1 MSIKTIDKQIKG
13 SEGLAKKINKGAEKM
28 VFDILQSTQ
37 YSTPIPS
44 TVRELA
50 TNGADAQREKE
61 MAIEILTG
69 KAKQEDYYIERH
81 GDQYSDSNFD
91 ISYYDLKHLDTDN
104 NSVIITYKENEGTGH
119 CDVVS
124 ITDHGIGIGE
134 RRLEGILELGYST
147 KRNTA
152 ENFGAFGLGAKVALS
167 TGVDFYTIETIHNG
181 KRFKMNCY
189 NYKTDFIIPAFN
201 PVSGSAN
208 PHVVLSDGTKVHYVP
223 TVAMNGTTV
232 SFGVKKHH
240 RRDYREAVE
249 EQLMYMPEI
258 KFIRIA
264 EDDYQREEKIHPEI
278 MHNSDNLIISDT
290 YMFSKPHIVLTK
302 DVGSP
307 TGVNYGFVDFRELE
321 LQQMWGPI
329 AFKCPARQ
337 VINDPDTGAEI
348 VLQEG
353 VDVTPSREKVI
364 WNENTK
370 AYIKS
375 VIAAAAEEATEI
387 VQDEL
392 KQTDFISWLLACR
405 QVLTK
410 ADSGSVLGRLSNIID
425 KEAIKPK
432 FGPDP
437 RLKNESVKLLFAG
450 MKAEVITK
458 SKDYSS
464 GDDTIERTAI
474 ENYSQLR
481 DNNIFIMDEE
491 NHSKTKDLY
500 LIDKCEGPII
510 CIKSSEFGSGL
521 TLDSTENK
529 KRHAKRIAK
538 RARVLELIAEST
550 HSRNY
555 DDIEVDEE
563 WLEEWKDEI
572 AKAKEI
578 AQFEN
583 ITPAERRKIEER
595 MVAYTFRYNDKHW
608 HNSGSDK
615 RYIRDK
621 IEPKVKDL
629 MKTQRTTYYGTAED
643 DNTLMQACS
652 MIHAFAPRQSEV
664 YKDGHP
670 AYFVQDDRVFF
681 FDTPPVRFQDTY
693 GVDKGK
699 FKSWVIPSTETKD
712 DGTIRHNT
720 NFDWDTPQIIRVS
733 QSNVRHITMNPNV
746 KHISEFFLQLTPN
759 GGYTMDEH
767 AIKWYTADKMQS
779 IKDKTYMFCLKDIN
793 QDLYDKYSAVY
804 EAANVDVRSGQWV
817 KKEEIFPAIEK
828 IVEMHNFCKDN
839 DDAAA
844 IQQKSRELFVLDIP
858 ESVGQ
863 DQELMDK
870 FDELEEWSEGVH
882 TLLDSI
888 SEIQFQP
895 DTKTDLDQNLIKEI
909 KVYLDAKDRLDWK

>member
-69 KAKQEDYYIERH
+69 KAEVEDYYIERH
-81 GDQYSDSNFD
+81 GEQYSDSNFD
-91 ISYYDLKHLDTDN
+91 ISYYSLDHLDTEN
-104 NSVIITYKENEGTGH
+104 NDVTITYKENEGTGY
-119 CDVVS
+119 CDVVT
-124 ITDHGIGIGE
+124 INDHGVGIGE
-134 RRLEGILELGYST
+134 RRLEGVLELGYST

-167 TGVDFYTIETIHNG
+167 TGVDFYTIETVHNG

-201 PVSGSAN
+201 PGLGQPN
-208 PHVVLSDGTKVHYVP
+208 PHITLSDGTKVYYEDAK
-223 TVAMNGTTV
+223 TKNQTII
-232 SFGVKKHH
+232 SFGVKKHN
-240 RRDYREAVE
+240 RRDYRDAVE
-249 EQLMYMPEI
+249 EQLMYMPNI
-258 KFIRIA
+258 RFKRIA
-264 EDDYQREEKIHPEI
+264 EDGYERDEHIHPKI

-290 YMFSKPHIVLTK
+290 YLFSKPHIVLTK
-302 DVGSP
+302 DVGAP

-321 LQQMWGPI
+321 MQQMWGPI

-337 VINDPDTGAEI
+337 VINDPETGEEI

-375 VIAAAAEEATEI
+375 VIEAAADEASEI
-387 VQDEL
+387 VQEEL
-392 KQTDFISWLLACR
+392 KQTDFVSWLIACK

-425 KEAIKPK
+425 QEQLKPK

-437 RLKNESVKLLFAG
+437 RLKNESVKKLFKG
-450 MKAEVITK
+450 MKVEVVTK
-458 SKDYSS
+458 NRDYSS

-481 DNNIFIMDEE
+481 ENNIFIMGEE
-491 NHSKTKDLY
+491 NHSKYKDMY
-500 LIDKCEGPII
+500 LIHKCDGPII
-510 CIKSSEFGSGL
+510 CIKPV
-521 TLDSTENK
+521 ENWEPSPAISPESLK
-529 KRHAKRIAK
+529 ANKRAFAK
-538 RARVLELIAEST
+538 RARVLELITEST

-555 DDIEVDEE
+555 DDIEVDGE
-563 WLEEWKDEI
+563 WLEEYKDEI
-572 AKAKEI
+572 AKAKEV

-595 MVAYTFRYNDKHW
+595 MVAYTFRYNNKHW
-608 HNSGSDK
+608 HSSGSDK

-629 MKTQRTTYYGTAED
+629 MKTQRTTYYGTAAD
-643 DNTLMQACS
+643 DDKLMVACG
-652 MIHAFAPRQSEV
+652 MIHPFAPEIRKV
-664 YKDGHP
+664 YLDMPGWRSTGE
-670 AYFVQDDRVFF
+670 DDRVFF
-681 FDTPPVRFQDTY
+681 FDTPPVRLGNGSFT
-693 GVDKGK
+693 
-699 FKSWVIPSTETKD
+699 IPTTETKD

-720 NFDWDTPQIIRVS
+720 NFDWDTPQVIRVS
-733 QSNVRHITMNPNV
+733 QSNVKHISMNPNV
-746 KHISEFFLQLTPN
+746 KHIDEFFLQLTPN
-759 GGYTMDEH
+759 GGYTMDEN
-767 AIKWYTADKMQS
+767 AIKWYTADKMKS
-779 IKDKTYMFCLKDIN
+779 ITSKTYLYCLKDIN
-793 QDLYDKYSAVY
+793 LDLFEKYEAVY
-804 EAANVDVRSGQWV
+804 NAADVDVKTSQWI
-817 KKEEIFPAIEK
+817 KNTDIFPMVEK

-844 IQQKSRELFVLDIP
+844 IQQKSRELFVLDVP
-858 ESVGQ
+858 EAIGQ

-870 FDELEEWSEGVH
+870 FDELQEWCEGVH
-882 TLLDSI
+882 ILLDNI
-888 SEIQFQP
+888 SQIQYSP
-895 DTKTDLDQNLIKEI
+895 DSNRGYGVDLDQDLIKEI
-909 KVYLDAKDRLDWK
+909 KVYLDAKGRLDW

>member
-44 TVRELA
+44 TIRELA

-61 MAIEILTG
+61 IAIEILTG
-69 KAKQEDYYIERH
+69 KAKAEDYYIERH
-81 GDQYSDSNFD
+81 GEQYDDSNFD
-91 ISYYDLKHLDTDN
+91 ISYYDLDHLDTEN
-104 NSVIITYKENEGTGH
+104 NTVQITYKENEGTGY
-119 CDVVS
+119 CDVVT
-124 ITDHGIGIGE
+124 IHDYGVGIGA
-134 RRLEGILELGYST
+134 RRLEGVLELGYST

-167 TGVDFYTIETIHNG
+167 TGVDFYTIETVYNG

-189 NYKTDFIIPAFN
+189 NYKTDFIVPAFN
-201 PVSGSAN
+201 PQAGKPN

-223 TVAMNGTTV
+223 TDAKNQTIV
-232 SFGVKKHH
+232 SFGVKKHN
-240 RRDYREAVE
+240 RRDYRDAVE
-249 EQLMYMPEI
+249 EQLMYMPSI
-258 KFIRIA
+258 KFKRIA
-264 EDDYQREEKIHPEI
+264 EDGYERQEHIHPEI
-278 MHNSDNLIISDT
+278 MHNSDNLIISNT
-290 YMFSKPHIVLTK
+290 YLFSKPHIVLTK
-302 DVGSP
+302 DVGAP

-321 LQQMWGPI
+321 MQQMWGPI

-337 VINDPDTGAEI
+337 VINDPETGEEI

-375 VIAAAAEEATEI
+375 VIEAAADEASEI
-387 VQDEL
+387 VQEEL
-392 KQTDFISWLLACR
+392 QQTDFVSWLIACK
-405 QVLTK
+405 QVLSK

-425 KEAIKPK
+425 QEQLKPK

-437 RLKNESVKLLFAG
+437 RLKNESVKKLFAG
-450 MKAEVITK
+450 MKVEVITK
-458 SKDYSS
+458 SRDY
-464 GDDTIERTAI
+464 GTGEDTIDRNAI

-481 DNNIFIMDEE
+481 DNNIFIMGEE
-491 NHSKTKDLY
+491 NHSKYKDMY
-500 LIDKCEGPII
+500 LIHECDGPII
-510 CIKSSEFGSGL
+510 CIKSAEFSSGL
-521 TLDSTENK
+521 ILDSVENK
-529 KRHAKRIAK
+529 KKNARRIAK
-538 RARVLELIAEST
+538 RARVLELITEST

-555 DDIEVDEE
+555 DDIEIDEE
-563 WLEEWKDEI
+563 WLEEYKDEI
-572 AKAKEI
+572 AKAKEV

-608 HNSGSDK
+608 HSSGSDNH
-615 RYIRDK
+615 YIRDK

-629 MKTQRTTYYGTAED
+629 MKTQRTTYYGTAAD
-643 DNTLMQACS
+643 DDKLMVACG
-652 MIHAFAPRQSEV
+652 MVHPFAPRVHDV
-664 YKDGHP
+664 YKDILRYRTGD
-670 AYFVQDDRVFF
+670 DDRVFF
-681 FDTPPVRFQDTY
+681 FDTPAVRFDNTRH
-693 GVDKGK
+693 
-699 FKSWVIPSTETKD
+699 VIPTTTTKD
-712 DGTIRHNT
+712 DGTVYHNT

-733 QSNVRHITMNPNV
+733 QSNVKHISMNPNV
-746 KHISEFFLQLTPN
+746 RHIDEFFLQLTPN
-759 GGYTMDEH
+759 GGYTMDEY
-767 AIKWYTADKMQS
+767 AIKWYTADKMKS
-779 IKDKTYMFCLKDIN
+779 ITDKTYLYCLKDIN
-793 QDLYDKYSAVY
+793 PDLFEKYEAVY
-804 EAANVDVRSGQWV
+804 NAADVDLRVSQWM
-817 KKEEIFPAIEK
+817 KDTDIFPMVEK

-858 ESVGQ
+858 EAVGQ

-882 TLLDSI
+882 TLLNSI
-888 SEIQFQP
+888 EYISYSPNSDES
-895 DTKTDLDQNLIKEI
+895 LDQDLIKEI
-909 KVYLDAKDRLDWK
+909 KVYLDVKGRLDW

>member
-44 TVRELA
+44 TIRELA

-69 KAKQEDYYIERH
+69 KAEVEDYYIERH
-81 GDQYSDSNFD
+81 GEQYSDSNFD
-91 ISYYDLKHLDTDN
+91 ISYYSLDHLDTEN
-104 NSVIITYKENEGTGH
+104 NDVTITYKENEGTGY
-119 CDVVS
+119 CDVVT
-124 ITDHGIGIGE
+124 IKDYGVGIGE
-134 RRLEGILELGYST
+134 RRLEGVLELGYST

-167 TGVDFYTIETIHNG
+167 TGVDFYTIETVHNG

-201 PVSGSAN
+201 PGLGQPN
-208 PHVVLSDGTKVHYVP
+208 PHITLSDGTKVYYENTKVKNQ
-223 TVAMNGTTV
+223 TII
-232 SFGVKKHH
+232 SFGVKKHN

-249 EQLMYMPEI
+249 EQLMYMPNI
-258 KFIRIA
+258 RFVRIA
-264 EDDYQREEKIHPEI
+264 EYGYEREENIHPEI

-302 DVGSP
+302 DVGAP

-321 LQQMWGPI
+321 MQQMWGPI

-337 VINDPDTGAEI
+337 VINDPETGEEI

-375 VIAAAAEEATEI
+375 VIIAAADEATDI

-392 KQTDFISWLLACR
+392 KQTDFVSWLIACK

-425 KEAIKPK
+425 QESLKPK

-437 RLKNESVKLLFAG
+437 RLKNESVKKLFAG
-450 MKAEVITK
+450 MKVEVITK
-458 SKDYSS
+458 VRDYKNGEDIIDRS
-464 GDDTIERTAI
+464 AI
-474 ENYSQLR
+474 ENYSALR
-481 DNNIFIMDEE
+481 DNNIFIMGEE
-491 NHSKTKDLY
+491 NHSKFKDMY
-500 LIDKCEGPII
+500 LINKCGGPII
-510 CIKSSEFGSGL
+510 CIKSAEFSSGL
-521 TLDSTENK
+521 TLDSAENK
-529 KRHAKRIAK
+529 KKHAKRIAK
-538 RARVLELIAEST
+538 RARVLELITEST

-555 DDIEVDEE
+555 DDIEIDEE
-563 WLEEWKDEI
+563 WLEEYKDEI

-595 MVAYTFRYNDKHW
+595 MVAYTFRYNEKHW
-608 HNSGSDK
+608 HSSGSDNH
-615 RYIRDK
+615 YIRDK

-629 MKTQRTTYYGTAED
+629 MQTQRTTYYGTAAD
-643 DNTLMQACS
+643 DDKLMVACG
-652 MIHAFAPRQSEV
+652 MIHPFAPKVRQV
-664 YKDGHP
+664 YKDAPGWRCES
-670 AYFVQDDRVFF
+670 DDPMFF
-681 FDTPPVRFQDTY
+681 FDTPAVRF
-693 GVDKGK
+693 GNSE
-699 FKSWVIPSTETKD
+699 FTKPTTTINSN
-712 DGTIRHNT
+712 DGTVYHNT

-733 QSNVRHITMNPNV
+733 QSNVKHISMNSNV
-746 KHISEFFLQLTPN
+746 KHIDEFFLQLTPN

-767 AIKWYTADKMQS
+767 AIKWYTADKMRS
-779 IKDKTYMFCLKDIN
+779 ITNKTYLYCLKDIN
-793 QDLYDKYSAVY
+793 LDLFNKYKAVY
-804 EAANVDVRSGQWV
+804 EAADVDVKRSQWMKDSEV
-817 KKEEIFPAIEK
+817 FAIVEK
-828 IVEMHNFCKDN
+828 IVEMHNFCKDT
-839 DDAAA
+839 DDSAA
-844 IQQKSRELFVLDIP
+844 IQQKSRELFVLDVP
-858 ESVGQ
+858 EAVGQ

-882 TLLDSI
+882 TLLYSI
-888 SEIQFQP
+888 DEIGYSPNTDQ
-895 DTKTDLDQNLIKEI
+895 DLDQDLIKEI
-909 KVYLDAKDRLDWK
+909 KVYLDAKGRLDW

>member
-44 TVRELA
+44 TIRELA

-61 MAIEILTG
+61 IAIEILSG
-69 KAKQEDYYIERH
+69 KAKAEDYYIERY
-81 GDQYSDSNFD
+81 GEQYDDSNFD
-91 ISYYDLKHLDTDN
+91 ISYYDLDHLDTEN
-104 NSVIITYKENEGTGH
+104 NDVLITYTENEGTGY
-119 CDVVS
+119 CDVVT
-124 ITDHGIGIGE
+124 IHDYGVGIGA
-134 RRLEGILELGYST
+134 RRLEGVLELGYST

-167 TGVDFYTIETIHNG
+167 TGVDFYTIETVHNG

-201 PVSGSAN
+201 PEAGQPN

-223 TVAMNGTTV
+223 TDAKNQTIV
-232 SFGVKKHH
+232 SFGVKKHN
-240 RRDYREAVE
+240 RRDYRDAVA
-249 EQLMYMPEI
+249 EQLMYMPSI
-258 KFIRIA
+258 KFKRIA
-264 EDDYQREEKIHPEI
+264 EDGYERQEHIHPEI
-278 MHNSDNLIISDT
+278 MHNSDNLIISNT
-290 YMFSKPHIVLTK
+290 YLFSKPHIVLTK
-302 DVGSP
+302 DVGAP

-321 LQQMWGPI
+321 MQQMWGPI

-337 VINDPDTGAEI
+337 VINDPETGEEI
-348 VLQEG
+348 VLQDG

-375 VIAAAAEEATEI
+375 VIMAAADEASEI
-387 VQDEL
+387 VQEEL
-392 KQTDFISWLLACR
+392 QQTDFVSWLIACK
-405 QVLTK
+405 QVLSK

-425 KEAIKPK
+425 QEQLKPK

-437 RLKNESVKLLFAG
+437 RLKNESVKALFRG
-450 MKAEVITK
+450 MKVEVVTK
-458 SKDYSS
+458 SRDYSS
-464 GDDTIERTAI
+464 GDDTIERVAI

-481 DNNIFIMDEE
+481 ENNIFIMGEE
-491 NHSKTKDLY
+491 NHSKYKDMY
-500 LIDKCEGPII
+500 LIHECDGPVI
-510 CIKSSEFGSGL
+510 CIKPIE
-521 TLDSTENK
+521 DWEPSTVVSPESIKANK
-529 KRHAKRIAK
+529 KALAKRF
-538 RARVLELIAEST
+538 RVLQLITEST

-555 DDIEVDEE
+555 DDMEVDEE
-563 WLEEWKDEI
+563 WLEEYKDEI
-572 AKAKEI
+572 AKAKEV

-608 HNSGSDK
+608 HSSGSDNH
-615 RYIRDK
+615 YIRDK

-629 MKTQRTTYYGTAED
+629 MKTQRTTYYGTAAD
-643 DNTLMQACS
+643 DDKLMVACG
-652 MIHAFAPRQSEV
+652 MVHPFAPRVHDV
-664 YKDGHP
+664 YKDILRYRTGD
-670 AYFVQDDRVFF
+670 DDRVFF
-681 FDTPPVRFQDTY
+681 FDTPAVRFDNTRH
-693 GVDKGK
+693 
-699 FKSWVIPSTETKD
+699 VIPTTTTKD
-712 DGTIRHNT
+712 DGTVYHNT

-733 QSNVRHITMNPNV
+733 QSNVKHISMNPNV
-746 KHISEFFLQLTPN
+746 KHIDEFFLQLTPN
-759 GGYTMDEH
+759 GGYTMDEY
-767 AIKWYTADKMQS
+767 AIKWYTADKMKS
-779 IKDKTYMFCLKDIN
+779 ITDKTYLYCLKDIN
-793 QDLYDKYSAVY
+793 PDLFEKYEAVY
-804 EAANVDVRSGQWV
+804 NAADVDLRVSQWM
-817 KKEEIFPAIEK
+817 KDTDIFPMVEK

-858 ESVGQ
+858 EAVGQ

-882 TLLDSI
+882 TLLNSI
-888 SEIQFQP
+888 EYISYSPNSDES
-895 DTKTDLDQNLIKEI
+895 LDQDLIKEI
-909 KVYLDAKDRLDWK
+909 KVYLDVKGRLDW

>member
-61 MAIEILTG
+61 IAIEILTG
-69 KAKQEDYYIERH
+69 QAKAEDYYIERH
-81 GDQYSDSNFD
+81 GEQYSDSNFD
-91 ISYYDLKHLDTDN
+91 ISYYDLDHLDTEN
-104 NSVIITYKENEGTGH
+104 NDVLITYKENEGTGY

-124 ITDHGIGIGE
+124 IHDHGVGIGA
-134 RRLEGILELGYST
+134 RRLEGVLELGYST

-167 TGVDFYTIETIHNG
+167 TGVDFYTIETVHNG

-189 NYKTDFIIPAFN
+189 NYKTDFIVPAFN
-201 PVSGSAN
+201 PEAGKPN

-223 TVAMNGTTV
+223 TDAKNQTIV
-232 SFGVKKHH
+232 SFGVKKHN
-240 RRDYREAVE
+240 RRDYRDAVE
-249 EQLMYMPEI
+249 EQLMYMPSI
-258 KFIRIA
+258 KFKRIA
-264 EDDYQREEKIHPEI
+264 EDGYEREENIHPKI

-302 DVGSP
+302 DVGAP

-321 LQQMWGPI
+321 MQQMWGPI

-337 VINDPDTGAEI
+337 VINDPDTGEEI

-375 VIAAAAEEATEI
+375 VIEAAADEASEI
-387 VQDEL
+387 VQEEL
-392 KQTDFISWLLACR
+392 KQTDFVSWLIACK

-425 KEAIKPK
+425 QEQLKPK

-437 RLKNESVKLLFAG
+437 RLKNESVKTLFQG
-450 MKAEVITK
+450 MKVEVITK
-458 SKDYSS
+458 NRDYRS
-464 GDDTIERTAI
+464 GDDTIERVAI
-474 ENYSQLR
+474 NDYSQLR
-481 DNNIFIMDEE
+481 DNNIFIMGDE
-491 NHSKTKDLY
+491 NHSKYKDMY
-500 LIDKCEGPII
+500 LIHECDGPII
-510 CIKSSEFGSGL
+510 CIKLGDFNHNYV
-521 TLDSTENK
+521 LDSAENK
-529 KRHAKRIAK
+529 KRHAKRVAK
-538 RARVLELIAEST
+538 RARVLELIEQST
-550 HSRNY
+550 HSRYY
-555 DDIEVDEE
+555 DDMEVDEE
-563 WLEEWKDEI
+563 WLEEYKDEI
-572 AKAKEI
+572 AKAKEV

-595 MVAYTFRYNDKHW
+595 MVAYTFRYNEKHW
-608 HNSGSDK
+608 HASGSNN

-629 MKTQRTTYYGTAED
+629 MKTQRTTYYGTAAD
-643 DNTLMQACS
+643 DDKLMVACG
-652 MIHAFAPRQSEV
+652 MIHPFAPTMNEV
-664 YKDGHP
+664 YKDILRWQLGD
-670 AYFVQDDRVFF
+670 DDRVFF
-681 FDTPPVRFQDTY
+681 FDTPPVRF
-693 GVDKGK
+693 
-699 FKSWVIPSTETKD
+699 SNSSAVIPRTETKE
-712 DGTIRHNT
+712 DGTVYHNT

-733 QSNVRHITMNPNV
+733 QSNVKHISMNPNV
-746 KHISEFFLQLTPN
+746 KHIDEFFLQLTPN
-759 GGYTMDEH
+759 GGYTMDEY
-767 AIKWYTADKMQS
+767 AIKWYTADKMNS
-779 IKDKTYMFCLKDIN
+779 ITGKTYLYCLKDIN
-793 QDLYDKYSAVY
+793 PDLFEKYEAVY
-804 EAANVDVRSGQWV
+804 NAADVDVRTSQWM
-817 KKEEIFPAIEK
+817 KDTDIFPMVEK

-858 ESVGQ
+858 EAVGQ

-882 TLLDSI
+882 TLLNSI
-888 SEIQFQP
+888 EYISYSPNSDEN
-895 DTKTDLDQNLIKEI
+895 LDQDLIKEI
-909 KVYLDAKDRLDWK
+909 KVYLDAKGRLDW

>member
-69 KAKQEDYYIERH
+69 KARKEDYYIERH
-81 GDQYSDSNFD
+81 GEQYSDSNFD
-91 ISYYDLKHLDTDN
+91 ISYYNLDHLDTEN
-104 NSVIITYKENEGTGH
+104 NTVLITYKENEGTGY
-119 CDVVS
+119 CDVVT
-124 ITDHGIGIGE
+124 IKDHGVGIGE
-134 RRLEGILELGYST
+134 RRLEGVLELGYST

-167 TGVDFYTIETIHNG
+167 TGVDFYTIETVHNG

-201 PVSGSAN
+201 PGLGQPN
-208 PHVVLSDGTKVHYVP
+208 PYIMLSDGTKVYYEDAKAKNQ
-223 TVAMNGTTV
+223 TII
-232 SFGVKKHH
+232 SFGVKKHN
-240 RRDYREAVE
+240 RRDYRDAVE
-249 EQLMYMPEI
+249 EQLMYMPNI
-258 KFIRIA
+258 RFKRIA
-264 EDDYQREEKIHPEI
+264 EDGYERDEHIHPKI

-290 YMFSKPHIVLTK
+290 YLFSKPHIVLTK
-302 DVGSP
+302 DVGAP

-321 LQQMWGPI
+321 MQQMWGPI

-337 VINDPDTGAEI
+337 VINDPDTGEEI
-348 VLQEG
+348 VLQDG

-375 VIAAAAEEATEI
+375 VIEAAADEASEI
-387 VQDEL
+387 VQEEL
-392 KQTDFISWLLACR
+392 QQTDFVSWLIACK

-425 KEAIKPK
+425 QEQLKPK

-437 RLKNESVKLLFAG
+437 RLKNESVKKLFAG

-458 SKDYSS
+458 SRDY
-464 GDDTIERTAI
+464 GTGEDTIERNAI

-481 DNNIFIMDEE
+481 ENNIFIMGEE
-491 NHSKTKDLY
+491 NHSKYKDMY
-500 LIDKCEGPII
+500 LIHECDGPVI
-510 CIKSSEFGSGL
+510 CIKPVENWEP
-521 TLDSTENK
+521 TTVVSTESVKANK
-529 KRHAKRIAK
+529 RALAK
-538 RARVLELIAEST
+538 RARVLELITEST

-555 DDIEVDEE
+555 DDIEVDED
-563 WLEEWKDEI
+563 WLEEYKDEI
-572 AKAKEI
+572 AKAKEV

-595 MVAYTFRYNDKHW
+595 MVAYTFRYNDKQW
-608 HNSGSDK
+608 HRSGSDNH
-615 RYIRDK
+615 YIRDK

-629 MKTQRTTYYGTAED
+629 MKTQRITYYGTAAD
-643 DNTLMQACS
+643 DEKLMVACG
-652 MIHAFAPRQSEV
+652 MVHPFAPRMDKV
-664 YKDGHP
+664 YKDMSRWETGD
-670 AYFVQDDRVFF
+670 DDRVFF
-681 FDTPPVRFQDTY
+681 FDTPAVRF
-693 GVDKGK
+693 
-699 FKSWVIPSTETKD
+699 SNSSAVIPTTTTKD
-712 DGTIRHNT
+712 DGTVYHNT

-733 QSNVRHITMNPNV
+733 QSNVKHISMNPNV
-746 KHISEFFLQLTPN
+746 KHIDEFFLQLTPN
-759 GGYTMDEH
+759 GGYTMDEY
-767 AIKWYTADKMQS
+767 AIKWYTADKMKS
-779 IKDKTYMFCLKDIN
+779 MVHKTYLYCLKDIN
-793 QDLYDKYSAVY
+793 PDLFEKYEAVY
-804 EAANVDVRSGQWV
+804 NAADVDTRTSQWM
-817 KKEEIFPAIEK
+817 KDTDIFPMVEK

-844 IQQKSRELFVLDIP
+844 IQQKSRELFVLDVP
-858 ESVGQ
+858 EAIGQ

-870 FDELEEWSEGVH
+870 FDELQEWSEGVH
-882 TLLDSI
+882 TLLDCIDEVSY
-888 SEIQFQP
+888 SPNADE
-895 DTKTDLDQNLIKEI
+895 DLDQDLIKEI
-909 KVYLDAKDRLDWK
+909 KVYLDAKGRLDW

>member
-69 KAKQEDYYIERH
+69 KANVEDYYIERH
-81 GDQYSDSNFD
+81 GEQYSDSNFD
-91 ISYYDLKHLDTDN
+91 ISYYNLDHLDAEN
-104 NSVIITYKENEGTGH
+104 NDVLITYKENEGTGY

-134 RRLEGILELGYST
+134 RRLEGVLELGYST

-167 TGVDFYTIETIHNG
+167 TGVDFYTIETVHNG

-201 PVSGSAN
+201 PAAGQAN

-223 TVAMNGTTV
+223 TDAMNGTTV

-249 EQLMYMPEI
+249 EQLMYMPNI
-258 KFIRIA
+258 RFIRIA
-264 EDDYQREEKIHPEI
+264 EDDYKREESIHPNV

-290 YMFSKPHIVLTK
+290 YLFSKPHIVLTK
-302 DVGSP
+302 DVGAP

-321 LQQMWGPI
+321 MQQMWGPI

-337 VINDPDTGAEI
+337 VINDPETGEEI

-375 VIAAAAEEATEI
+375 VIIAAADEATDI

-392 KQTDFISWLLACR
+392 KQTDFVAWLLACK

-425 KEAIKPK
+425 QEALKPK

-437 RLKNESVKLLFAG
+437 RLKNESVKNLFAG
-450 MKAEVITK
+450 MKVEVITK
-458 SKDYSS
+458 VRDYKNGEDIIDRS
-464 GDDTIERTAI
+464 AI

-481 DNNIFIMDEE
+481 DNNIFIMGEE
-491 NHSKTKDLY
+491 NHSKYKDMY
-500 LIDKCEGPII
+500 LIHECNGPII
-510 CIKSSEFGSGL
+510 CIKSAEFSSGL
-521 TLDSTENK
+521 TLDSAENK

-538 RARVLELIAEST
+538 RARVLELITEST

-555 DDIEVDEE
+555 DDIEVAED
-563 WLEEWKDEI
+563 WLEEYKDEI

-595 MVAYTFRYNDKHW
+595 MVAYTFRYNEKHW
-608 HNSGSDK
+608 HSSGSDN

-629 MKTQRTTYYGTAED
+629 MQTQRTTYYGTAAD
-643 DNTLMQACS
+643 DEKLMVACG
-652 MIHAFAPRQSEV
+652 MIHPFAPRIRQV
-664 YKDGHP
+664 YKDMPGWRT
-670 AYFVQDDRVFF
+670 QGEDDRLFF
-681 FDTPPVRFQDTY
+681 FDTPAVRLGNGEFTKPTTTTN
-693 GVDKGK
+693 DKGE
-699 FKSWVIPSTETKD
+699 VY
-712 DGTIRHNT
+712 HNT

-733 QSNVRHITMNPNV
+733 QSNVKHISMNSNV
-746 KHISEFFLQLTPN
+746 KHIDEFFLQLTPN

-767 AIKWYTADKMQS
+767 AIKWYTADKMKS
-779 IKDKTYMFCLKDIN
+779 ITGKTYLYCLKDIN
-793 QDLYDKYSAVY
+793 LDLFKKYEAVY
-804 EAANVDVRSGQWV
+804 NAADVDVRTSQWM
-817 KKEEIFPAIEK
+817 KDTDIFPMVEK

-844 IQQKSRELFVLDIP
+844 IQQKSRELFVIDVP
-858 ESVGQ
+858 EAVGQ

-870 FDELEEWSEGVH
+870 FDELQEWSEGVH
-882 TLLDSI
+882 TLLDCIEEI
-888 SEIQFQP
+888 SFFPNRDEN
-895 DTKTDLDQNLIKEI
+895 LDQDLIKEI
-909 KVYLDAKDRLDWK
+909 KIYLDAKGRLDW

>member
-44 TVRELA
+44 TIRELA

-61 MAIEILTG
+61 IAIEILTG
-69 KAKQEDYYIERH
+69 QAKAEDYYIERH
-81 GDQYSDSNFD
+81 GEQYNDSNFD
-91 ISYYDLKHLDTDN
+91 ISYYDLDHLDTEN
-104 NSVIITYKENEGTGH
+104 NDVLITYKENEGTGY

-124 ITDHGIGIGE
+124 IKDYGVGIGE
-134 RRLEGILELGYST
+134 RRLEGVLELGYST

-167 TGVDFYTIETIHNG
+167 TGVDFYTIETVHNG

-201 PVSGSAN
+201 PGLGKPN
-208 PHVVLSDGTKVHYVP
+208 PHIVLSDGTKVYYEDAKAKNQ
-223 TVAMNGTTV
+223 TIV
-232 SFGVKKHH
+232 SFGVKKHN
-240 RRDYREAVE
+240 RRDYRDAVE
-249 EQLMYMPEI
+249 EQLMYMPSI
-258 KFIRIA
+258 RFKRIA
-264 EDDYQREEKIHPEI
+264 EDGYERDEDIHPKI
-278 MHNSDNLIISDT
+278 MHNSDNLIISNT
-290 YMFSKPHIVLTK
+290 YLFSKPHIVLTK
-302 DVGSP
+302 DVGAP

-321 LQQMWGPI
+321 MQQMWGPI

-337 VINDPDTGAEI
+337 VINDPETGQEI

-375 VIAAAAEEATEI
+375 VIEAAADEASEI
-387 VQDEL
+387 VQEEL
-392 KQTDFISWLLACR
+392 KQTDFVSWLLACK
-405 QVLTK
+405 QVLTN

-425 KEAIKPK
+425 QEQLKPK

-437 RLKNESVKLLFAG
+437 RLKNESVKALFRG
-450 MKAEVITK
+450 MKVEVITK
-458 SKDYSS
+458 SRDYSS
-464 GDDTIERTAI
+464 GDDIIERNAI

-481 DNNIFIMDEE
+481 ENNIFIMGEE
-491 NHSKTKDLY
+491 NHSKYKDMY
-500 LIDKCEGPII
+500 LIHECDGPII
-510 CIKSSEFGSGL
+510 CIKPIEDWEPSSVVSAESIKA
-521 TLDSTENK
+521 NK
-529 KRHAKRIAK
+529 KALAKRF
-538 RARVLELIAEST
+538 RVLQLITEST

-563 WLEEWKDEI
+563 WLEEYKDEI

-608 HNSGSDK
+608 HASGSDK
-615 RYIRDK
+615 HYIRDK

-629 MKTQRTTYYGTAED
+629 MKTQRTTYYGTAAD
-643 DNTLMQACS
+643 DDKLMVACG
-652 MIHAFAPRQSEV
+652 MIHPFAPRMDKV
-664 YKDGHP
+664 YKDMLRWQTGD
-670 AYFVQDDRVFF
+670 DDRVFF
-681 FDTPPVRFQDTY
+681 FDTPAVRF
-693 GVDKGK
+693 
-699 FKSWVIPSTETKD
+699 SNSSAVIPKTETKD
-712 DGTIRHNT
+712 DGTVYHNT

-733 QSNVRHITMNPNV
+733 QSNVKHISMNPNV
-746 KHISEFFLQLTPN
+746 KHIDEFFLQLTPN

-767 AIKWYTADKMQS
+767 AIKWYTADKMKS
-779 IKDKTYMFCLKDIN
+779 ITDKTYLYCLKDIN
-793 QDLYDKYSAVY
+793 PDLFEKYKAVY
-804 EAANVDVRSGQWV
+804 NAADVDVRTSQWMKDTQV
-817 KKEEIFPAIEK
+817 FAMVEK
-828 IVEMHNFCKDN
+828 IVKMHNFCKDN

-844 IQQKSRELFVLDIP
+844 IQQKSRELFVIDVP
-858 ESVGQ
+858 EAVGQ

-870 FDELEEWSEGVH
+870 FDELEEWSKSVH
-882 TLLDSI
+882 TLLNSI
-888 SEIQFQP
+888 EYIGYSPNTDQ
-895 DTKTDLDQNLIKEI
+895 DLDQDLIKEI
-909 KVYLDAKDRLDWK
+909 KVYLDAKGRLDW

>member
-44 TVRELA
+44 TIRELA

-61 MAIEILTG
+61 IAIEILTG
-69 KAKQEDYYIERH
+69 QAKAEDYYIERH
-81 GDQYSDSNFD
+81 GEQYNDSNFD
-91 ISYYDLKHLDTDN
+91 ISYYDLDHLDTEN
-104 NSVIITYKENEGTGH
+104 NDVLITYKENEGTGY

-124 ITDHGIGIGE
+124 IKDYGVGIGE
-134 RRLEGILELGYST
+134 RRLEGVLELGYST

-167 TGVDFYTIETIHNG
+167 TGVDFYTIETVHNG

-201 PVSGSAN
+201 PGLGKPN
-208 PHVVLSDGTKVHYVP
+208 PHIVLSDGTKVYYEDAKAKNQ
-223 TVAMNGTTV
+223 TIV
-232 SFGVKKHH
+232 SFGVKKHN
-240 RRDYREAVE
+240 RRDYRDAVE
-249 EQLMYMPEI
+249 EQLMYMPSI
-258 KFIRIA
+258 RFKRIA
-264 EDDYQREEKIHPEI
+264 EDGYERDEDIHPKI
-278 MHNSDNLIISDT
+278 MHNSDNLIISNT
-290 YMFSKPHIVLTK
+290 YLFSKPHIVLTK
-302 DVGSP
+302 DVGAP

-321 LQQMWGPI
+321 MQQMWGPI

-337 VINDPDTGAEI
+337 VINDPETGEEI

-375 VIAAAAEEATEI
+375 VIEAAADEASEI
-387 VQDEL
+387 VQEEL
-392 KQTDFISWLLACR
+392 KQTDFVSWLLACK
-405 QVLTK
+405 QVLTN

-425 KEAIKPK
+425 QEQLKPK

-437 RLKNESVKLLFAG
+437 RLKNESVKALFRG
-450 MKAEVITK
+450 MKVEVITK
-458 SKDYSS
+458 SRDYSS
-464 GDDTIERTAI
+464 GDDIIERNAI

-481 DNNIFIMDEE
+481 ENNIFIMGEE
-491 NHSKTKDLY
+491 NHSKYKDMY
-500 LIDKCEGPII
+500 LIHECDGPII
-510 CIKSSEFGSGL
+510 CIKPIEDWEPSSVVSAESIKA
-521 TLDSTENK
+521 NK
-529 KRHAKRIAK
+529 KALAKRF
-538 RARVLELIAEST
+538 RVLQLITEST

-563 WLEEWKDEI
+563 WLEEYKDEI

-608 HNSGSDK
+608 HASGSDK
-615 RYIRDK
+615 HYIRDK

-629 MKTQRTTYYGTAED
+629 MKTQRTTYYGTAAD
-643 DNTLMQACS
+643 DDKLMVACG
-652 MIHAFAPRQSEV
+652 MIHPFAPRMDKV
-664 YKDGHP
+664 YKDMLRWQTGD
-670 AYFVQDDRVFF
+670 DDRVFF
-681 FDTPPVRFQDTY
+681 FDTPAVRF
-693 GVDKGK
+693 
-699 FKSWVIPSTETKD
+699 SNSSAVIPKTETKD
-712 DGTIRHNT
+712 NGEVYHNT

-733 QSNVRHITMNPNV
+733 QSNVKHISMNPNV
-746 KHISEFFLQLTPN
+746 KHIDEFFLQLTPN

-767 AIKWYTADKMQS
+767 AIKWYTADKMKS
-779 IKDKTYMFCLKDIN
+779 ITDKTYLYCLKDIN
-793 QDLYDKYSAVY
+793 PDLFEKYKAVY
-804 EAANVDVRSGQWV
+804 NAADVDVRTSQWMKDTQV
-817 KKEEIFPAIEK
+817 FAMVEK
-828 IVEMHNFCKDN
+828 IVKMHNFCKDN

-844 IQQKSRELFVLDIP
+844 IQQKSRELFVIDVP
-858 ESVGQ
+858 EAVGQ

-870 FDELEEWSEGVH
+870 FDELEEWSKSVH
-882 TLLDSI
+882 TLLNSI
-888 SEIQFQP
+888 EYIGYSPNTDQ
-895 DTKTDLDQNLIKEI
+895 DLDQDLIKEI
-909 KVYLDAKDRLDWK
+909 KVYLDAKGRLDW

>member
-61 MAIEILTG
+61 IAIEILSG
-69 KAKQEDYYIERH
+69 KAKAEDYYIERH
-81 GDQYSDSNFD
+81 GEQYDDSNFD
-91 ISYYDLKHLDTDN
+91 ESYYDLDYLDTEN
-104 NSVIITYKENEGTGH
+104 NDVLITYTENEGTGY
-119 CDVVS
+119 CDVVT
-124 ITDHGIGIGE
+124 IKDHGVGIGA
-134 RRLEGILELGYST
+134 RRLEGVLELGYST

-167 TGVDFYTIETIHNG
+167 TGVDFYTIETVHNG

-201 PVSGSAN
+201 PGLAQPN
-208 PHVVLSDGTKVHYVP
+208 PHITLSNGTKVYYEHAKAKNQ
-223 TVAMNGTTV
+223 TIV
-232 SFGVKKHH
+232 SFGVKKHN
-240 RRDYREAVE
+240 RRDYRDAVA
-249 EQLMYMPEI
+249 EQLMYMPSI
-258 KFIRIA
+258 KFKRIG
-264 EDDYQREEKIHPEI
+264 EDGYERQEYIHPEI

-290 YMFSKPHIVLTK
+290 YLFSKPHIVLTK
-302 DVGSP
+302 DIGAP

-321 LQQMWGPI
+321 MQQMWGPI

-337 VINDPDTGAEI
+337 VINDPETGEEI
-348 VLQEG
+348 VLQDG

-375 VIAAAAEEATEI
+375 VIMAAADEASEI
-387 VQDEL
+387 VQEEL
-392 KQTDFISWLLACR
+392 QQTDFVSWLIACK
-405 QVLTK
+405 QVLSK

-425 KEAIKPK
+425 QEQLKPK

-437 RLKNESVKLLFAG
+437 RLKNESVKALFRG
-450 MKAEVITK
+450 MKVEVVSK
-458 SKDYSS
+458 SRDYSS
-464 GDDTIERTAI
+464 GDDTIERVAI

-481 DNNIFIMDEE
+481 ENNIFIMGEE
-491 NHSKTKDLY
+491 NHSKYKDMY
-500 LIDKCEGPII
+500 LIHECDGPII
-510 CIKSSEFGSGL
+510 CIKPIE
-521 TLDSTENK
+521 DWEPSTVVSAESIKANK
-529 KRHAKRIAK
+529 KALAKRF
-538 RARVLELIAEST
+538 RVLQLITEST

-555 DDIEVDEE
+555 DDIEIDEE
-563 WLEEWKDEI
+563 WLEEYKDEI
-572 AKAKEI
+572 SKAKEI

-608 HNSGSDK
+608 HSSGSDH

-629 MKTQRTTYYGTAED
+629 MKTQRTTYYGTAAD
-643 DNTLMQACS
+643 DFKLMVACG
-652 MIHAFAPRQSEV
+652 MIHPFAPRMNEV
-664 YKDGHP
+664 YKDILRWQLGD
-670 AYFVQDDRVFF
+670 DDRVFF
-681 FDTPPVRFQDTY
+681 FDTAPVRFNN
-693 GVDKGK
+693 
-699 FKSWVIPSTETKD
+699 SSAVIPRTETKE
-712 DGTIRHNT
+712 DGTVYHNT

-733 QSNVRHITMNPNV
+733 QSNVKHISMNPNV
-746 KHISEFFLQLTPN
+746 KHIDEFFLQLTPN
-759 GGYTMDEH
+759 GGYTMDEY
-767 AIKWYTADKMQS
+767 AIKWYTADKMKG
-779 IKDKTYMFCLKDIN
+779 ITDKTYLYCLKDIN
-793 QDLYDKYSAVY
+793 PDLFEKYEAVY
-804 EAANVDVRSGQWV
+804 NAADVDVRTSQWM
-817 KKEEIFPAIEK
+817 KDTDIFPMVEK

-844 IQQKSRELFVLDIP
+844 IQQKSRELFVLDVP
-858 ESVGQ
+858 EAIGQ

-870 FDELEEWSEGVH
+870 FDELQEWSEGVH
-882 TLLDSI
+882 TLLDCITEVQYSPN
-888 SEIQFQP
+888 S
-895 DTKTDLDQNLIKEI
+895 DHDLDQDLIKEI
-909 KVYLDAKDRLDWK
+909 KVYLDAKGRLDW

>member
-81 GDQYSDSNFD
+81 GEQYSDSNFD
-91 ISYYDLKHLDTDN
+91 ISYYNLDHLDAEN
-104 NSVIITYKENEGTGH
+104 NDVLITYKENEGTGY
-119 CDVVS
+119 CDVVT
-124 ITDHGIGIGE
+124 IKDHGVGIGE
-134 RRLEGILELGYST
+134 RRLEGVLELGYST

-167 TGVDFYTIETIHNG
+167 TGVDFYTIETVHNG

-201 PVSGSAN
+201 PGLGQPN
-208 PHVVLSDGTKVHYVP
+208 PYITLSDGTKVYYEDTKVKNQ
-223 TVAMNGTTV
+223 TLI
-232 SFGVKKHH
+232 SFGVKKHN
-240 RRDYREAVE
+240 RRDYRDAVE
-249 EQLMYMPEI
+249 EQLMYMPNI
-258 KFIRIA
+258 RFIRIA
-264 EDDYQREEKIHPEI
+264 EDGYEREENIHPEI
-278 MHNSDNLIISDT
+278 MHNSDNLIISNT
-290 YMFSKPHIVLTK
+290 YLFSKPHIVLTK
-302 DVGSP
+302 DVGAP

-321 LQQMWGPI
+321 MQQMWGPI

-337 VINDPDTGAEI
+337 VINDPETGEEI

-375 VIAAAAEEATEI
+375 VIIAAADEATEI

-392 KQTDFISWLLACR
+392 KQTDFVSWLLACK

-425 KEAIKPK
+425 QESLKPK

-437 RLKNESVKLLFAG
+437 RLKNESVKKLFAG
-450 MKAEVITK
+450 MKVEVITK
-458 SKDYSS
+458 VRDYRS
-464 GDDTIERTAI
+464 GEDIIDRSAI

-481 DNNIFIMDEE
+481 DNNIFIMGEE
-491 NHSKTKDLY
+491 NHSKFKDMY
-500 LIDKCEGPII
+500 LINKCEGPII
-510 CIKSSEFGSGL
+510 CIKSSEFSSGL
-521 TLDSTENK
+521 TLDSAENRK
-529 KRHAKRIAK
+529 KHARRIAK
-538 RARVLELIAEST
+538 RARVLELIEEST

-563 WLEEWKDEI
+563 WLEEYKDEI
-572 AKAKEI
+572 AKAKEV

-595 MVAYTFRYNDKHW
+595 MVAYTFRYNEKHW
-608 HNSGSDK
+608 HSSGSNNH
-615 RYIRDK
+615 YIRDK

-629 MKTQRTTYYGTAED
+629 MKTQRTTYYGTAAD
-643 DNTLMQACS
+643 DDKLMVACA
-652 MIHAFAPRQSEV
+652 MIHPFAPRTRQV
-664 YKDGHP
+664 YKDMPGWRC
-670 AYFVQDDRVFF
+670 VDDDRLFF
-681 FDTPPVRFQDTY
+681 FDTPAVRLGNGEFTKPTSTTN
-693 GVDKGK
+693 DKGE
-699 FKSWVIPSTETKD
+699 VY
-712 DGTIRHNT
+712 HNT
-720 NFDWDTPQIIRVS
+720 NFDWDTPQVIRVS
-733 QSNVRHITMNPNV
+733 QSNVKHISMNPNV
-746 KHISEFFLQLTPN
+746 KHIDEFFLQLTPN

-767 AIKWYTADKMQS
+767 AIKWYTADKMKS
-779 IKDKTYMFCLKDIN
+779 ITSKTYLYCLKDIN
-793 QDLYDKYSAVY
+793 LDLFDKYKAVY
-804 EAANVDVRSGQWV
+804 EAADVDVRTSQWM
-817 KKEEIFPAIEK
+817 KDTDIFPMVEK

-839 DDAAA
+839 DDTAA
-844 IQQKSRELFVLDIP
+844 IQQKSRELFVLDVP
-858 ESVGQ
+858 EAVGQ

-870 FDELEEWSEGVH
+870 FDELQEWSEGVH
-882 TLLDSI
+882 TLLYSI
-888 SEIQFQP
+888 DEIGYSPNTDQ
-895 DTKTDLDQNLIKEI
+895 DLDQDLIKEI
-909 KVYLDAKDRLDWK
+909 KVYLDAKGRLDW

>member
-69 KAKQEDYYIERH
+69 KANVEDYYIERH
-81 GDQYSDSNFD
+81 GEQYSDSNFD
-91 ISYYDLKHLDTDN
+91 ISYYSLDHLDTEN
-104 NSVIITYKENEGTGH
+104 NDVLITYKENEGTGY
-119 CDVVS
+119 CDVVT
-124 ITDHGIGIGE
+124 IKDHGVGIGE
-134 RRLEGILELGYST
+134 RRLEGVLELGYST

-167 TGVDFYTIETIHNG
+167 TGVDFYTIETVHNG

-189 NYKTDFIIPAFN
+189 NYKTDFIIPTFN
-201 PVSGSAN
+201 PGLGQPN
-208 PHVVLSDGTKVHYVP
+208 PYITLSDGTKVYYEDTKVKNQ
-223 TVAMNGTTV
+223 TLI
-232 SFGVKKHH
+232 SFGVKKHN
-240 RRDYREAVE
+240 RRDYRDAVE
-249 EQLMYMPEI
+249 EQLMYMPNI
-258 KFIRIA
+258 RFKRIA
-264 EDDYQREEKIHPEI
+264 EDGYEREENIHPKI

-290 YMFSKPHIVLTK
+290 YLFSKPHIVLTK
-302 DVGSP
+302 DVGAP

-321 LQQMWGPI
+321 MQQMWGPI

-337 VINDPDTGAEI
+337 VINDPETGEEI

-375 VIAAAAEEATEI
+375 VIQAAADEASEI
-387 VQDEL
+387 VQEEL
-392 KQTDFISWLLACR
+392 KQTDFISWLIACK

-425 KEAIKPK
+425 QEQLKPK

-437 RLKNESVKLLFAG
+437 RLKNESVKKLFAG
-450 MKAEVITK
+450 MKVEVITK
-458 SKDYSS
+458 VRDYRNGEDIIDRS
-464 GDDTIERTAI
+464 AI

-481 DNNIFIMDEE
+481 ENNIFIMGEE
-491 NHSKTKDLY
+491 NHSKYKDMY
-500 LIDKCEGPII
+500 LIHKCEGPII
-510 CIKSSEFGSGL
+510 CIKSAEFSSGL
-521 TLDSTENK
+521 TLDSAENK
-529 KRHAKRIAK
+529 KRHARRIAK
-538 RARVLELIAEST
+538 RARVLELITEST

-555 DDIEVDEE
+555 DDMEIDEE
-563 WLEEWKDEI
+563 WLEEYKDEI

-595 MVAYTFRYNDKHW
+595 MVAYTFRYNEKYW
-608 HNSGSDK
+608 HSSGSDY

-629 MKTQRTTYYGTAED
+629 MKTQRTTYYGTAAD
-643 DNTLMQACS
+643 DDKLMVACG
-652 MIHAFAPRQSEV
+652 MIHPFAPKVRQV
-664 YKDGHP
+664 YKDAPGWRCES
-670 AYFVQDDRVFF
+670 DDPMFF
-681 FDTPPVRFQDTY
+681 FDTPAVRFGNSSFTQPTTETN
-693 GVDKGK
+693 DKGE
-699 FKSWVIPSTETKD
+699 VY
-712 DGTIRHNT
+712 HNT

-733 QSNVRHITMNPNV
+733 QSNVKHISMNPNV
-746 KHISEFFLQLTPN
+746 KHIDEFFLQLTPN

-767 AIKWYTADKMQS
+767 AIKWYTADKMKS
-779 IKDKTYMFCLKDIN
+779 ITDKTYLYCLKDIN
-793 QDLYDKYSAVY
+793 LDLFEKYEAVY
-804 EAANVDVRSGQWV
+804 NAADVDVRTSQWMKDTEV
-817 KKEEIFPAIEK
+817 FAMVEK

-844 IQQKSRELFVLDIP
+844 IQQKSRELFVLDVP
-858 ESVGQ
+858 EAVGQ

-882 TLLDSI
+882 TLLDCIPDLKYSPN
-888 SEIQFQP
+888 SEA
-895 DTKTDLDQNLIKEI
+895 DLDQELIKEI
-909 KVYLDAKDRLDWK
+909 KVYLDAKGRLDW

>member
-44 TVRELA
+44 TIRELA

-69 KAKQEDYYIERH
+69 KANVEDYYIERH
-81 GDQYSDSNFD
+81 GEQYSDSNFD
-91 ISYYDLKHLDTDN
+91 ISYYSLDHLDTEN
-104 NSVIITYKENEGTGH
+104 NDVLITYKENEGTGY
-119 CDVVS
+119 CDVVT
-124 ITDHGIGIGE
+124 IKDHGVGIGE
-134 RRLEGILELGYST
+134 RRLEGVLELGYST

-167 TGVDFYTIETIHNG
+167 TGVDFYTIETVHNG

-201 PVSGSAN
+201 PGLGQSN
-208 PHVVLSDGTKVHYVP
+208 PYITLSDGTKVYYEDAKAKNQ
-223 TVAMNGTTV
+223 TII
-232 SFGVKKHH
+232 SFGVKKHN
-240 RRDYREAVE
+240 RRDYRDAVE
-249 EQLMYMPEI
+249 EQLMYMPNI
-258 KFIRIA
+258 RFKRIA
-264 EDDYQREEKIHPEI
+264 EDGYEREENIHPKI

-290 YMFSKPHIVLTK
+290 YLFSKPHIVLTK
-302 DVGSP
+302 DVGAP

-321 LQQMWGPI
+321 MQQMWGPI

-337 VINDPDTGAEI
+337 VINDPETGEEI

-375 VIAAAAEEATEI
+375 VIQAAADEASEI
-387 VQDEL
+387 VQEEL
-392 KQTDFISWLLACR
+392 KQTDFISWLIACK

-425 KEAIKPK
+425 QEQLKPK

-437 RLKNESVKLLFAG
+437 RLKNESVKALFAG
-450 MKAEVITK
+450 MKVEVITK
-458 SKDYSS
+458 VRDYRNGEDIIDRS
-464 GDDTIERTAI
+464 AI

-481 DNNIFIMDEE
+481 ENNIFIMGEE
-491 NHSKTKDLY
+491 NHSKYKDMY
-500 LIDKCEGPII
+500 LIHKCEGPII
-510 CIKSSEFGSGL
+510 CIKSAEFSSGL
-521 TLDSTENK
+521 TLDSAENK
-529 KRHAKRIAK
+529 KRHARRIAK
-538 RARVLELIAEST
+538 RARVLELITEST

-555 DDIEVDEE
+555 DDMEIDEE
-563 WLEEWKDEI
+563 WLEEYKDEI

-595 MVAYTFRYNDKHW
+595 MVAYTFRYNEKYW
-608 HNSGSDK
+608 HSSGSDY

-629 MKTQRTTYYGTAED
+629 MKTQRTTYYGTAAD
-643 DNTLMQACS
+643 DEKLMVACG
-652 MIHAFAPRQSEV
+652 MIHPFAPKIRQV
-664 YKDGHP
+664 YKDMPGWRT
-670 AYFVQDDRVFF
+670 QGEDDRLFF
-681 FDTPPVRFQDTY
+681 FDTPAVRLGNGEFTKPTTTTN
-693 GVDKGK
+693 DKGE
-699 FKSWVIPSTETKD
+699 VY
-712 DGTIRHNT
+712 HNI

-733 QSNVRHITMNPNV
+733 QSNVKHISMNPNV
-746 KHISEFFLQLTPN
+746 KHIDEFFLQLTPN

-767 AIKWYTADKMQS
+767 AIKWYTADKMKS
-779 IKDKTYMFCLKDIN
+779 ITDKTYLYCLKDIN
-793 QDLYDKYSAVY
+793 LDLFEKYEAVY
-804 EAANVDVRSGQWV
+804 NAADVDVRTSQWMKDTEV
-817 KKEEIFPAIEK
+817 FAMVEK

-844 IQQKSRELFVLDIP
+844 IQQKSRELFVLDVP
-858 ESVGQ
+858 EAVGQ

-882 TLLDSI
+882 TLLDCI
-888 SEIQFQP
+888 P
-895 DTKTDLDQNLIKEI
+895 DVKYSPNSDYGLDQDLIKEL
-909 KVYLDAKDRLDWK
+909 KVYLDAKGRLDW

>member
-91 ISYYDLKHLDTDN
+91 ISYYNLNHLDTEN
-104 NSVIITYKENEGTGH
+104 NDIIITYKENEGTSY
-119 CDVVS
+119 CDVVT
-124 ITDHGIGIGE
+124 IQDHGVGIGA
-134 RRLEGILELGYST
+134 RRLEGVLELGYST

-167 TGVDFYTIETIHNG
+167 TGVDFYTIETVHNG

-189 NYKTDFIIPAFN
+189 NYKTDFIVPAFN
-201 PVSGSAN
+201 PQAGITN
-208 PHVVLSDGTKVHYVP
+208 PHIVLSDGTKVHYVP
-223 TVAMNGTTV
+223 TDAMNGTTV
-232 SFGVKKHH
+232 SFGVKKHN
-240 RRDYREAVE
+240 RRDYRDAVE
-249 EQLMYMPEI
+249 EQLMYMPN
-258 KFIRIA
+258 IRFVRVA
-264 EDDYQREEKIHPEI
+264 EDGYKREENIHPEI

-302 DVGSP
+302 DVGAP

-321 LQQMWGPI
+321 MQQMWGPI

-337 VINDPDTGAEI
+337 VINDPETGEEI
-348 VLQEG
+348 VLQDG

-375 VIAAAAEEATEI
+375 VIIAAADEATDI

-392 KQTDFISWLLACR
+392 KQTDFIAWLLACR

-410 ADSGSVLGRLSNIID
+410 ADTGSVLGRLSKIID

-458 SKDYSS
+458 VRDYRN
-464 GDDTIERTAI
+464 GEDIIDRAAI

-481 DNNIFIMDEE
+481 ENNIFIMGEE

-500 LIDKCEGPII
+500 LIDQCDGPII
-510 CIKSSEFGSGL
+510 CIKLSDFNHSY
-521 TLDSTENK
+521 TLDSVENK

-538 RARVLELIAEST
+538 RARVLELIEEST
-550 HSRNY
+550 HSRYY
-555 DDIEVDEE
+555 DDMEVDEE
-563 WLEEWKDEI
+563 WLEEYKDEI

-595 MVAYTFRYNDKHW
+595 MVAYTFRYNEKHW
-608 HNSGSDK
+608 HSSGSDN

-643 DNTLMQACS
+643 DNTLMQACA
-652 MIHAFAPRQSEV
+652 MIHPFAPMLQQV
-664 YKDGHP
+664 YKDVPGWR
-670 AYFVQDDRVFF
+670 FNSDDRMFF
-681 FDTPPVRFQDTY
+681 FDTPAVRLGTDEF
-693 GVDKGK
+693 
-699 FKSWVIPSTETKD
+699 TKPTTTVNSN
-712 DGTIRHNT
+712 DGTVYHNT
-720 NFDWDTPQIIRVS
+720 NFDWDTPQVIRVS
-733 QSNVRHITMNPNV
+733 QSNVKHISMNPNV
-746 KHISEFFLQLTPN
+746 KHIDEFFLQLTPN
-759 GGYTMDEH
+759 GGYTMDEY
-767 AIKWYTADKMQS
+767 AIKWYTADKMKG
-779 IKDKTYMFCLKDIN
+779 ITDKTYLYCLKDIN
-793 QDLYDKYSAVY
+793 PDLFEKYEAVY
-804 EAANVDVRSGQWV
+804 NAADVDLRVSQWM
-817 KKEEIFPAIEK
+817 KDTDIFPMVEK

-839 DDAAA
+839 DNAAA
-844 IQQKSRELFVLDIP
+844 IQQKSRELFVLDVP
-858 ESVGQ
+858 EAIGQ
-863 DQELMDK
+863 DQQLMDK
-870 FDELEEWSEGVH
+870 FDELQEWSEGVH
-882 TLLDSI
+882 TLLYSI
-888 SEIQFQP
+888 DQIGYSPNTDQ
-895 DTKTDLDQNLIKEI
+895 DLDQDLIKEI